1 MSDIPISSELLSK
14 ILSRLPVKSLLQLR
28 SVSKRWRVL
37 IDGRTFVK
45 LHLNQPVKTFKIL
58 TLYKDLRTPLNFFY
72 SIDVDSIPRLVK
84 LEPPFDASRPFNHL
98 IGSGNRLVCLL
109 REAFPHVILFWNP
122 STKKFKMIQKAF
134 WCPPG
139 YRNRSIFFKFGY
151 DHVNDDHKVV
161 ALLQHSNTD
170 PTSVSFEVT
179 VYSMKRNEWQ
189 SVPRVGY
196 HLWRLLGDDV
206 SFGGP
211 RSHGVCVNGV
221 IHWVAAQNRAPN
233 MNYSIVAFRLAGLSF
248 ELVPQPEY
256 TDKYEAI
263 DLGILDGCLCVVG
276 NYGRSCVDIWVMG
289 KYGVKESWK
298 KLVAMTLSSVTNNVR
313 PSVRPITFMKNG
325 KEVLLEVEN
334 RWFMRYDLEN
344 KETKPSKFP
353 HVSSLH
359 SYVYQETLVKV

>member
-1 MSDIPISSELLSK
+1 MSDIPISSESLNN
-14 ILSRLPVKSLLQLR
+14 ILSRLPVKSLLQFR
-28 SVSKRWRVL
+28 SVSKHWRRL
-37 IDGRTFVK
+37 IDSRTFVN
-45 LHLNQPVKTFKIL
+45 LHLNQPLKTLKIL
-58 TLYKDLRTPLNFFY
+58 TLYKDLRTRLNYFY
-72 SIDVDSIPRLVK
+72 SINVDSSPRLVK
-84 LEPPFDASRPFNHL
+84 LEPPFDGSRPFNHL
-98 IGSGNRLVCLL
+98 VGSGNGLVCLV
-109 REAFPHVILFWNP
+109 REAFPHKILFWNP
-122 STKKFKMIQKAF
+122 STRKFKMIQKAF
-134 WCPPG
+134 QCPPSFRIRFIC
-139 YRNRSIFFKFGY
+139 YKFGY

-161 ALLQHSNTD
+161 VLLHHRNAD
-170 PTSVSFEVT
+170 LTSVSFEVT

-196 HLWRLLGDDV
+196 HICRLLGHGV
-206 SFGGP
+206 YFGGP

-233 MNYSIVAFRLAGLSF
+233 MNYSIVALHLAGLSF

-256 TDKYEAI
+256 NENYEAI

-298 KLVAMTLSSVTNNVR
+298 KLVAMTLSDITDNVR

-325 KEVLLEVEN
+325 KEVFLEVEN
-334 RWFMRYDLEN
+334 RWFMQYDLEN
-344 KETKPSKFP
+344 KETKPLKFH

-359 SYVYQETLVKV
+359 SYVYQESLVKV